1 MKMLPNQ
8 IAMLCAGVVLFA
20 VAVALLVYATMKNRP
35 VKPALVLLP
44 LAIIM
49 IGFPS
54 FQSVKVPGFEFDE
67 KTAAD
72 FASDPNNADA
82 RVNFAA
88 ELNKLEAARAA
99 VPAQPLSPQV
109 RSNLVAVAGRLE
121 RLPNLSSEARATL
134 ARTQLLL
141 GQTNQAVASLRSA
154 LKINTNLVLDS
165 QMKLFLKSAATPN
178 HLNP

>member
-1 MKMLPNQ
+1 MKISPDQIIMLS
-8 IAMLCAGVVLFA
+8 AGAVLFA
-20 VAVALLVYATMKNRP
+20 LAVALLIFATLKKRS

-54 FQSVKVPGFEFDE
+54 FQSVKVPGFEFNE

-88 ELNKLEAARAA
+88 ELNKLDAARAGT
-99 VPAQPLSPQV
+99 PAQPLSLQV
-109 RSNLVAVAGRLE
+109 RTNLVAVASRLE
-121 RLPNLSSEARATL
+121 RQPNLSPDARATL

-165 QMKLFLKSAATPN
+165 QMKLFLKSAVTPN